1 MKKAQSSRSS
11 SKKILS
17 NKESLD
23 NKTFINSLDED
34 IGEWKKQAYL
44 LSYEESL
51 NALELLL
58 ENLQNDSVPLEKLQE
73 YHLKASIYLDHCQ
86 KLLDNAEHKV
96 IELDSELLG
105 K

>member
-1 MKKAQSSRSS
+1 M
-11 SKKILS
+11 LH

-23 NKTFINSLDED
+23 NKTPINSLEED
-34 IGEWKKQAYL
+34 IMEWKKQAYL

-86 KLLDNAEHKV
+86 KLLDNAEQQV
-96 IELDSELLG
+96 IELDAKSLG